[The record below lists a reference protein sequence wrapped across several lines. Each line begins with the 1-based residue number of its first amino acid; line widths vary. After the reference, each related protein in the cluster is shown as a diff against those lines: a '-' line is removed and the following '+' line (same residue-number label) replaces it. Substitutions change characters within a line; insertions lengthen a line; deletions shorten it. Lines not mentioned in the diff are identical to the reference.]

1 MKILVKI
8 GSVEITYQKEETIDS
23 SANAATCKENW
34 HANAVNDV
42 LLGTISHMA
51 KEAKE
56 LYKET

>member
-8 GSVEITYQKEETIDS
+8 GSVEITYQKDETIDCK
-23 SANAATCKENW
+23 ANAATCKEGW
-34 HANAVNDV
+34 SGNASNDV

-51 KEAKE
+51 KEARE